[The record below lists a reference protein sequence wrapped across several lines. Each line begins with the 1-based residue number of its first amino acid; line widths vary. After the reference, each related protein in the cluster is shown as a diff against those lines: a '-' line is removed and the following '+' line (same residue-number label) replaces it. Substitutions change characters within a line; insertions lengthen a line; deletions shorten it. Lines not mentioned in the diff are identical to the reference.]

1 MIRTKKAYQ
10 AIATTVKRYLLS
22 AIGPRR
28 LDSRPKKCFA
38 TASRINLL
46 RERGSEVFMF
56 DFLFPNHPFGGH
68 TLRLVAQAQQGGGDV
83 FDIARAMKGVEAGDK
98 DAWER
103 SWLELAEKTESR
115 AKAALAAGHQRTA
128 EQYFFHANNYYRMS
142 DVLLTIAEEPK
153 RRERFRRAQ
162 ENFRAALELH
172 EPKIEIV
179 TVRCGREEYDGYFCH
194 PVNPKPGKWPAVLFL
209 GGADAY
215 AEEIYFGGKQML
227 DRGWAML
234 LVDTPGRGSSI
245 YLKGIKTRP
254 DYEVPG
260 KACID
265 YLVWRPEVDPNR
277 IALLGI
283 SMAGYYAPRVA
294 AFEKRLKALIAW
306 SGCYSVLDDLYDFCA
321 HLQPVCQRLLGGVS
335 HDKARELLRD
345 FTMAGIAKNITC
357 PTLITHGD
365 KDTLM
370 SIEGAKKLF
379 AEIGAKDKTLKI
391 YDQSDGGGRIH
402 CSHDYW
408 AHNLPYMLDWLE
420 ERL

>member
-1 MIRTKKAYQ
+1 
-10 AIATTVKRYLLS
+10 
-22 AIGPRR
+22 
-28 LDSRPKKCFA
+28 
-38 TASRINLL
+38 
-46 RERGSEVFMF
+46 MF
-56 DFLFPNHPFGGH
+56 DFLFPNHPFGAH

-83 FDIARAMKGVEAGDK
+83 FDIARAMKNVEAGDK

-103 SWLELAEKTESR
+103 AWLDLAQKMAVQ
-115 AKAALAAGHQRTA
+115 AKDALAAGKQGTA
-128 EQYFFHANNYYRMS
+128 RQYFFHASNYYRMS
-142 DVLLTIAEEPK
+142 DVLLTIAEESK
-153 RRERFRRAQ
+153 RAERFVKSR
-162 ENFRAALELH
+162 ENFRAAAKLNDAT
-172 EPKIEIV
+172 IEVIR
-179 TVRCGREEYDGYFCH
+179 VRCGDEEYDGYFCH
-194 PVNPKPGKWPAVLFL
+194 PAKPKPGKWPAVLFL

-234 LVDTPGRGSSI
+234 LADTPGRGSSI

-265 YLVWRPEVDPNR
+265 YLVSRPEVDPNR
-277 IALLGI
+277 VALLGI

-294 AFEKRLKALIAW
+294 AFEKRLKALVAW
-306 SGCYSVLDDLYDFCA
+306 SGCYSVLDDLYDFCV

-335 HDKARELLRD
+335 HEEARRLLKD
-345 FTMAGIAKNITC
+345 YTMAGIAKHITC

-370 SIEGAKKLF
+370 SVDGARRLF
-379 AEIGAKDKTLKI
+379 DEIGAKDKTLKI
-391 YDQSDGGGRIH
+391 YSEQDGGGRIH

>member
-1 MIRTKKAYQ
+1 
-10 AIATTVKRYLLS
+10 
-22 AIGPRR
+22 
-28 LDSRPKKCFA
+28 
-38 TASRINLL
+38 
-46 RERGSEVFMF
+46 MF
-56 DFLFPNHPFGGH
+56 DFLFPHHPFGGH

-83 FDIARAMKGVEAGDK
+83 FDIARAMKDVEAGDRG
-98 DAWER
+98 AWER
-103 SWLELAEKTESR
+103 AWLDLAGKTESR
-115 AKAALAAGHQRTA
+115 ARETLAAGRKRTA
-128 EQYFFHANNYYRMS
+128 EQNFFHASNYFRMS
-142 DVLLTIAEEPK
+142 DVLLTSAEEPK
-153 RRERFRRAQ
+153 RAERFRKAR
-162 ENFRAALELH
+162 ECFRAAIELH
-172 EPKIEIV
+172 DPTIEVIS
-179 TVRCGREEYDGYFCH
+179 VRSGEEIYDGYFCH

-265 YLVWRPEVDPNR
+265 YLVSRPEVDADR
-277 IALLGI
+277 LALLGI

-294 AFEKRLKALIAW
+294 AFEKRLKALVAW
-306 SGCYSVLDDLYDFCA
+306 SGCYSVLDDLYDFCV
-321 HLQPVCQRLLGGVS
+321 HLQPVCRRLLGGVG
-335 HDKARELLRD
+335 DAEARRLLKD
-345 FTMAGIAKNITC
+345 FSMAGIAKNIAC

-370 SIEGAKKLF
+370 SVEGAKRLF
-379 AEIGAKDKTLKI
+379 EEIGARDKTLKI
-391 YDQSDGGGRIH
+391 YGEQEGGGRIH

-408 AHNLPYMLDWLE
+408 AHNVPYMLDWLE
-420 ERL
+420 KRL

>member
-1 MIRTKKAYQ
+1 
-10 AIATTVKRYLLS
+10 
-22 AIGPRR
+22 
-28 LDSRPKKCFA
+28 
-38 TASRINLL
+38 
-46 RERGSEVFMF
+46 
-56 DFLFPNHPFGGH
+56 
-68 TLRLVAQAQQGGGDV
+68 
-83 FDIARAMKGVEAGDK
+83 
-98 DAWER
+98 
-103 SWLELAEKTESR
+103 
-115 AKAALAAGHQRTA
+115 
-128 EQYFFHANNYYRMS
+128 
-142 DVLLTIAEEPK
+142 
-153 RRERFRRAQ
+153 
-162 ENFRAALELH
+162 
-172 EPKIEIV
+172 
-179 TVRCGREEYDGYFCH
+179 
-194 PVNPKPGKWPAVLFL
+194 VNPKPGKWPAVLFL

-234 LVDTPGRGSSI
+234 LVDTPGRGSSM

-265 YLVWRPEVDPNR
+265 YLVSRPEVDSNR
-277 IALLGI
+277 VALLGI

-294 AFEKRLKALIAW
+294 AFEKRLRALVAW
-306 SGCYSVLDDLYDFCA
+306 SGCYSILDDLYDWCV

-335 HDKARELLRD
+335 HEEARRQLKD
-345 FTMAGIAKNITC
+345 FTMAGSAKNITC

-370 SIEGAKKLF
+370 SVEGAKKLF
-379 AEIGAKDKTLKI
+379 SEIGATDKTLKI
-391 YDQSDGGGRIH
+391 YGETDGAGRIH